1 MKVIKSDN
9 ETKVIRLWNPSQGS
23 VEGLRC
29 VELKYEEYTFQI
41 PLTLFCWLS
50 SWVDHGI
57 RTDGFMSPLEAKKD
71 LLKTFGFLSSLI
83 LYDAHPLTQEQIE
96 FYSNTMRRYCG
107 RPKLEIEEENL

>member
-1 MKVIKSDN
+1 MKVISDN
-9 ETKVIRLWNPSQGS
+9 ETKVIQLWNPPQGS

-57 RTDGFMSPLEAKKD
+57 RTDGFMSPLDAIKKTYWK
-71 LLKTFGFLSSLI
+71 LLDFYPASYCMTLI
-83 LYDAHPLTQEQIE
+83 L
-96 FYSNTMRRYCG
+96 
-107 RPKLEIEEENL
+107 